1 MNYPITARYEDNDS
15 SFHYSVGE
23 VKEITAS
30 YKIYKELLNEGYDK
44 AVVMDRKAEDYEE
57 NFVRRGMYF
66 REGLKEEMNKEM
78 NKLSDVQFAS
88 NSHTID
94 KESQTK
100 LNTVV
105 EVMLLNPE
113 IEMMIHAHTDD
124 RGNENYNRELS
135 KQRAVSVMN
144 YLIRKGVAEERL
156 MFLGHGNTQPI
167 ANNNSDEGRARNR
180 RVQFEILFEIMSN
193 R

>member
-1 MNYPITARYEDNDS
+1 
-15 SFHYSVGE
+15 
-23 VKEITAS
+23 
-30 YKIYKELLNEGYDK
+30 
-44 AVVMDRKAEDYEE
+44 
-57 NFVRRGMYF
+57 
-66 REGLKEEMNKEM
+66 MNKEM

-94 KESQTK
+94 KESYTK